1 MATNS
6 DIEQFQHKMMVTLR
20 TDNESAPNC
29 DHHDDSDNRISDDE
43 EDVII
48 DAALKESKL
57 VWF

>member
-57 VWF
+57 V